1 MSNPFIFFIPP
12 LPMMIMFFSTKSKPG
27 VRRRMIRSR
36 RYTMKTN
43 IRKILFFIALLAA
56 VCISAVGFATME
68 DMQKPAAAEG
78 SGDMKTA
85 VFAGGCFWCTEADFE
100 KVEGVVDAVS
110 GYTGGRVENPTYNQV
125 SAGTTGHVEAVKVIY
140 DPSRVNYEQLLWVFW
155 RTMDPTDAGG
165 QFVDRGAQYAGAVF
179 YANEEQKELAEASR
193 QRLAENGPFDSPIVT
208 EIRPLG
214 EFYAAEEYH
223 QNYYKKRSIRYH
235 WYRSGSGRDQ
245 FLEKHWNASAEEMI
259 KKMNTGMVNA
269 GSETEMKESSD
280 SGMIPPMPGSGTY
293 VKPDVEVLKK
303 RLTPEQF
310 RITQENG
317 TEPPFD
323 NKYWDNK
330 AEGIYVDIVSGEPL
344 FSSTDKFKSG
354 TGWPSFTRPLAP
366 ENIVEKTD
374 KSFFMVRTEVR
385 SRHADSHLGHV
396 FTDGPAPTGLRY
408 CINSAALSFI
418 PKEKLEEKGYGRYL
432 KLFE

>member
-1 MSNPFIFFIPP
+1 
-12 LPMMIMFFSTKSKPG
+12 
-27 VRRRMIRSR
+27 
-36 RYTMKTN
+36 MKTD
-43 IRKILFFIALLAA
+43 IRKTLFSIALLAGVFFSTA
-56 VCISAVGFATME
+56 GFAAME
-68 DMQKPAAAEG
+68 DKEKPSASADSG
-78 SGDMKTA
+78 STKTA

-110 GYTGGRVENPTYNQV
+110 GYTGGSVENPTYKQV

-155 RTMDPTDAGG
+155 RTMDPTDPGG

-179 YANEEQKELAEASR
+179 YANEEQKKLAEASR
-193 QRLAENGPFDSPIVT
+193 QRLAENGPFEEPIVT
-208 EIRPLG
+208 ETRPLG
-214 EFYAAEEYH
+214 RIYPAEDYH
-223 QNYYKKRSIRYH
+223 QDYYKKRSIRYH

-245 FLEKHWNASAEEMI
+245 FLEKTWNASAEEMI
-259 KKMNTGMVNA
+259 GKMNEGKVDTGPKAAMD
-269 GSETEMKESSD
+269 T
-280 SGMIPPMPGSGTY
+280 SGTAQMIPGMTDAGNYS
-293 VKPDVEVLKK
+293 KPDVGTLKK

-317 TEPPFD
+317 TEPPFE

-366 ENIVEKTD
+366 ENIVENTD
-374 KSFFMVRTEVR
+374 RSYFMVRTEVR

-396 FTDGPAPTGLRY
+396 FTDGPEPTGLRY
-408 CINSAALSFI
+408 CINSAALDFI